1 MMIRGSFSKKEKKKK
16 KEVMIEMLSAFSQT
30 TENYVLVISY
40 TVIAI
45 LPTNVHGE
53 ILHVQ
58 IKAR

>member
-1 MMIRGSFSKKEKKKK
+1 MIRGSFSKKK

-30 TENYVLVISY
+30 TENYVLVICY
-40 TVIAI
+40 TVIAV